1 MVWYTTSL
9 ITTTVVVVCH
19 GGRAVLDHLFILI
32 LCGTSGASIPVL
44 PMNPSGI
51 LAILA
56 VHNYM
61 NDRNFESLYWLVIFV
76 SPLFA
81 TGEAGITGAWHSS
94 KPYLFAPCL
103 PRLRV
108 RHHIH
113 DTITTRP
120 AWFVLGKPS
129 VPWSIHPRLPY
140 TSAKSSWGTVF
151 RAACFLHLC
160 SRCTRGRSY
169 R

>member
-1 MVWYTTSL
+1 MPWWSRCAGSFIHFDLVRDKRGEHTS
-9 ITTTVVVVCH
+9 TCH
-19 GGRAVLDHLFILI
+19 ESFRDPCHTSRAQL
-32 LCGTSGASIPVL
+32 
-44 PMNPSGI
+44 
-51 LAILA
+51 
-56 VHNYM
+56 YM